1 MMRTL
6 LSVLLG
12 LALSPPLLA
21 QCNSEPEAFDDQ
33 VEYFGRP
40 ISVEPMWN
48 DREPDGEALELS
60 VVGQNCSSPPLG
72 APISVV
78 VDNGTLRL
86 IPTQEGYATVCT
98 VTYEIEDERGA
109 TDTAQVQI
117 RETSLFS
124 DGFETGNTSR
134 WQ

>member
-21 QCNSEPEAFDDQ
+21 QCNSAPDAVAD
-33 VEYFGRP
+33 VAEYFGQA

-48 DREPDGEALELS
+48 DREPDGEALDLTI
-60 VVGQNCSSPPLG
+60 VGNNCSSSPIG

-86 IPTQEGYATVCT
+86 IPTQEGYATACT

-109 TDTAQVQI
+109 TDTAQIQV